1 MERLFPTPYE
11 EMIYTAAEENH
22 LSPALLYAL
31 IKAESNFDTEAISVK
46 GAKGL
51 MQLMDETA
59 QWCGKKAGLSAG
71 NLLEPEENIFLG
83 AYYIGYLLSL
93 YQGEETCALAA
104 YNAGQGRVNSWLR
117 DSRYSADGKTLHT
130 IPFPETEKYV
140 KKIRLY
146 KKIYERKLA

>member
-1 MERLFPTPYE
+1 MERLFPTPYGE
-11 EMIYTAAEENH
+11 TISAVAAENN

-31 IKAESNFDTEAISVK
+31 IKAESNFDAEALSAK

-59 QWCGKKAGLSAG
+59 AWCGSKAGLPAG
-71 NLLEPEENIFLG
+71 NLLNPEENIALG
-83 AYYIGYLLSL
+83 AYYMGYLLSL

-140 KKIRLY
+140 KKIRVY
-146 KKIYERKLA
+146 KKIYMNKL